1 MPYILFLLFL
11 LLGSILVAIMAKM
24 GGRPFWGDEH
34 SPRNLK
40 EFVQLRKNSQSE
52 ILPPEKRGLKAKGK

>member
-11 LLGSILVAIMAKM
+11 LLGAILVAIVGKM
-24 GGRPFWGDEH
+24 RGRPFWGDED

-40 EFVQLRKNSQSE
+40 ELVQLRKNSQSE
-52 ILPPEKRGLKAKGK
+52 ILPPEKHGLKAKK